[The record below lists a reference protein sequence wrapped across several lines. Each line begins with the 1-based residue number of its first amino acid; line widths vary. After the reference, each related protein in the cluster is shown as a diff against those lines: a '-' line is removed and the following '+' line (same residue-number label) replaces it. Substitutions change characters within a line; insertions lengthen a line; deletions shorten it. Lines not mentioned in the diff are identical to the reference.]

1 MQILSSSMETI
12 THFFSFL
19 CRLSTYMNDIL
30 ECFDHTGD
38 DEYFPFKYHT
48 DSFYLK
54 DH

>member
-1 MQILSSSMETI
+1 MFKHGDHHTLL
-12 THFFSFL
+12 L
-19 CRLSTYMNDIL
+19 CSLQVMNIYVNDIL

-38 DEYFPFKYHT
+38 DEYFPIKYHT